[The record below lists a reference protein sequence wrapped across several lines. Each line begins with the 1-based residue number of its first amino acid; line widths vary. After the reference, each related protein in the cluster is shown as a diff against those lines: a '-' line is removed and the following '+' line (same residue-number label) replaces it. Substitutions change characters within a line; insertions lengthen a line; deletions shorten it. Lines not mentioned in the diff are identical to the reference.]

1 MGNINKFSTILLV
14 KLWNPF
20 LLVCSFV
27 VHKRCHEF
35 VTFTCPG
42 AITTPKA
49 EVCMFRLCLS
59 LLTYTGCV
67 CDPLTIRIIFV
78 VVVFVL
84 SLFIFILL
92 DHRII
97 LRLMLDFLLW
107 SPQFIFYSTVSSLP
121 HLSLSSSFLHGKPF
135 IFWLSKPI

>member
-1 MGNINKFSTILLV
+1 MFYHFICQTMMLYCYAC
-14 KLWNPF
+14 

-42 AITTPKA
+42 AITAPK

-59 LLTYTGCV
+59 LLTCTVCA
-67 CDPLTIRIIFV
+67 CDPLSIRIIFV
-78 VVVFVL
+78 VVFVL
-84 SLFIFILL
+84 SFFIFILL
-92 DHRII
+92 DHRIT
-97 LRLMLDFLLW
+97 LLFMLDFLLW
-107 SPQFIFYSTVSSLP
+107 SPQFIFYSTVSSVP